1 MIRRARDRCSDP
13 AVIPAEAGTKRSL
26 SPAHRR
32 IHPTVIPAK
41 AGTQRWVPAFTGM
54 TVGRRCLSDP
64 SELLPHGITRRRF
77 LVLGGAG
84 LILPLAPIRT
94 ARATPAEVATLIAE
108 LVGDGDLH
116 DARVKLDLPV
126 MVENGNSVAMTVS
139 VDAPVGDVRSIDVFA
154 EGNPLP
160 HVMRVRFGPRAGAP
174 RIATRIRLAT
184 SQTVIAVAK
193 LADGS
198 CWRDSVDLLVTL
210 AACID

>member
-1 MIRRARDRCSDP
+1 MIRRAPR
-13 AVIPAEAGTKRSL
+13 AI
-26 SPAHRR
+26 
-32 IHPTVIPAK
+32 I
-41 AGTQRWVPAFTGM
+41 
-54 TVGRRCLSDP
+54 
-64 SELLPHGITRRRF
+64 RRRF

-84 LILPLAPIRT
+84 LILPLAPIRC

-108 LVGDGDLH
+108 LVGDGNLH

>member
-1 MIRRARDRCSDP
+1 
-13 AVIPAEAGTKRSL
+13 
-26 SPAHRR
+26 
-32 IHPTVIPAK
+32 
-41 AGTQRWVPAFTGM
+41 
-54 TVGRRCLSDP
+54 
-64 SELLPHGITRRRF
+64 
-77 LVLGGAG
+77 
-84 LILPLAPIRT
+84 
-94 ARATPAEVATLIAE
+94 
-108 LVGDGDLH
+108 
-116 DARVKLDLPV
+116 

-160 HVMRVRFGPRAGAP
+160 HVMRVRFGPRTGAP